1 MSMGSISVLILA
13 AQLAASPGSSDDPRT
28 AIEPTQS
35 ELESFRIPGS
45 EASHAIGGDESSP
58 ILKATGWGMF
68 AASAADLVT
77 TEWGLS
83 EGLSE
88 GNPVASGR
96 GVRIATHV
104 VGPAAVWWTT
114 ERLERSGANRNSP
127 SRCGSPSWRLTAMPR
142 FTTCVR
148 SAPPLAASLSDLP
161 PRPLRLRAFAFVLN

>member
-1 MSMGSISVLILA
+1 MSMGSVSVLILA
-13 AQLAASPGSSDDPRT
+13 AQLAASPGSGDDPRT
-28 AIEPTQS
+28 SIEPTQD

-45 EASHAIGGDESSP
+45 EASHTIGADESSP

-68 AASAADLVT
+68 AASAADLMT

-114 ERLERSGANRNSP
+114 DRLERSGQP
-127 SRCGSPSWRLTAMPR
+127 K
-142 FTTCVR
+142 
-148 SAPPLAASLSDLP
+148 LALSLRIALMAAYSYATIHN
-161 PRPLRLRAFAFVLN
+161 LRQVGAIPGTIP